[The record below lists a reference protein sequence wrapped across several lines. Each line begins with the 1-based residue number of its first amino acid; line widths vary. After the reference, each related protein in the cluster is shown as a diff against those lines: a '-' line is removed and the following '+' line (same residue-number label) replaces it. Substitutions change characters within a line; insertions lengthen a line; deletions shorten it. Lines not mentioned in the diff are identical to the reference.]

1 MNIIGIIPARY
12 GSTRLPAK
20 PLLKINGKPLIII
33 VWENMKKSKLMDRVI
48 VATDDERI
56 VEVCKSYGADV
67 VLTSNNL
74 ISGTDRVFEAYEKIG
89 NNEDIIVNIQGD
101 EPLLLANN
109 IDELLNAFI
118 NNPLADVGTLI
129 TKIYDKDV
137 LASPNVVKVVID
149 NNNLA
154 LYFSRSIIPYN
165 RDEDLESWCKSI
177 DYWKH
182 IGAYAYK
189 KDALYNFVKSSQ
201 SKYERVEKLEQL
213 RLLENG
219 FRFYCVKV
227 QQDSIG
233 VDTQEDLELVRKIIK

>member
-154 LYFSRSIIPYN
+154 LYFSRSIIPY
-165 RDEDLESWCKSI
+165 R
-177 DYWKH
+177 
-182 IGAYAYK
+182 
-189 KDALYNFVKSSQ
+189 
-201 SKYERVEKLEQL
+201 
-213 RLLENG
+213 
-219 FRFYCVKV
+219 
-227 QQDSIG
+227 
-233 VDTQEDLELVRKIIK
+233 